1 MWAVLVY
8 TFVVVL
14 REKIRTLANFI
25 KILAN
30 YTSKE
35 SLITAEYDK
44 NTIEANFLL
53 KKCQVPVRGET
64 CEGSSIEFNGY
75 RIPQHEQN
83 GCSLIHKASI
93 NESISGFFDI
103 SCLDIDI

>member
-1 MWAVLVY
+1 M
-8 TFVVVL
+8 
-14 REKIRTLANFI
+14 
-25 KILAN
+25 
-30 YTSKE
+30 
-35 SLITAEYDK
+35 
-44 NTIEANFLL
+44 
-53 KKCQVPVRGET
+53 PVRGET